1 MADLVLE
8 NIGGESCEPTAGIA
22 TEVFFAERSDFE
34 TVEDPKDLCG
44 ADAAA
49 TLEEL
54 VTIPAMPGHK
64 LKTGKKWNKLDTV
77 GETGELTTTQLGDKK
92 RRLLENQI
100 SLQVAGSAPSL
111 LGFIRWVKNKDL
123 IFLIREVGTGNY
135 RQLGSDLLA
144 AWVETQEHKI
154 EALLEGNNALTIT
167 IKDKQKWP
175 APIYL
180 GDIDLTPVV
189 GG

>member
-8 NIGGESCEPTAGIA
+8 NIGGECSEPVAGIA
-22 TEVFFAERSDFE
+22 SEILFALRSDFE
-34 TVEDPKDLCG
+34 TIEDPKDLCG

-64 LKTGKKWNKLDTV
+64 LKVGKKWNKLDTID
-77 GETGELTTTQLGDKK
+77 ETGELTSTQIGEKR
-92 RRLLENQI
+92 RRLLENQA
-100 SLQVAGSAPSL
+100 SLQVKGSAPSL
-111 LGFIRWVKNKDL
+111 LGFIRWVKNQDL
-123 IFLIREVGTGNY
+123 IVLVKEVGSGNY
-135 RQLGSDLLA
+135 RQFGSSELG
-144 AWVETQEHKI
+144 AWIETQEHKI
-154 EALLEGNNALTIT
+154 EALAEGNNALAIT

>member
-8 NIGGESCEPTAGIA
+8 NIGGESCEPIAGIA

-44 ADAAA
+44 VDAAA

-54 VTIPAMPGHK
+54 ATIPAMPGHK
-64 LKTGKKWNKLDTV
+64 FKVGKKWNTLKTIT
-77 GETGELTTTQLGDKK
+77 ETGELTTTQIGEKR

-100 SLQVAGSAPSL
+100 SLQIAGSEASL
-111 LGFIRWVKNKDL
+111 FGFIRWVKNKDL
-123 IFLIREVGTGNY
+123 IFLVREAGSGRH

-154 EALLEGNNALTIT
+154 EALTEGNNALTIT

-180 GDIDLTPVV
+180 GDIELTPV